1 MIGSSR
7 PMVSRLMAD
16 LIAQGEIARRGRLY
30 ILLKGG
36 TIASIA
42 SRNVAAGTP
51 PPTDHLGQERSAS
64 GRRRRAA

>member
-1 MIGSSR
+1 
-7 PMVSRLMAD
+7 MVSRLMAE

-36 TIASIA
+36 TIAAIA
-42 SRNVAAGTP
+42 SGNVPAGTP
-51 PPTDHLGQERSAS
+51 PPTNYLERQRSAS